1 MCNVCNVSATWC
13 HLAAA
18 AACSTCLL
26 CLLWPETSIM
36 SLDQAEIECCCSPGQ
51 ACPLIL
57 ASCQVSPQLF
67 GRSLCCEINSLKLL
81 GGSRAGIGIVWGIYM
96 KPQGGCCSSDK
107 GDTQGQLTRIWW
119 PKTKA
124 AFRPENQANQNQSK
138 SFQDLLSDLHLNEW
152 KGECEM
158 GGGNGLAGLL
168 LSSLHFSIVFH
179 SVCPRPN
186 YNGSHIHAQVLCS
199 TFLLH
204 TLGPK
209 SYEKKIKK
217 IQGKSIGH
225 S

>member
-1 MCNVCNVSATWC
+1 MCNLCNVSATWC

-26 CLLWPETSIM
+26 CCCLLWPETSIM

-81 GGSRAGIGIVWGIYM
+81 GGIGIVWGIYM

-152 KGECEM
+152 KGECEI
-158 GGGNGLAGLL
+158 GGGYGLAGLL
-168 LSSLHFSIVFH
+168 LSFLHFSIVFH
-179 SVCPRPN
+179 SVCPCPGN
-186 YNGSHIHAQVLCS
+186 NGSHIH
-199 TFLLH
+199 
-204 TLGPK
+204 GP
-209 SYEKKIKK
+209 SALFYVFIAYFGAEKLWKK
-217 IQGKSIGH
+217 KNKKKFKERV
-225 S
+225 